1 MTNTTRP
8 TMMTPVVTIHSFTRR
23 TNTTSGGP
31 RYRLLTDDGRSYL
44 TADDTAD
51 SFGWVPERLT
61 GRPVKLTLDRGLVIG
76 IDPV

>member
-1 MTNTTRP
+1 MHIDTSKVTVTT
-8 TMMTPVVTIHSFTRR
+8 TVTLASFARR
-23 TNTTSGGP
+23 TNSASGGP
-31 RYRLLTDDGRSYL
+31 RYRLVTDDGRSYP

-61 GRPVKLTLDRGLVIG
+61 GTPVKLTMASGYVTG